1 MLYCA
6 MNVMC
11 VDSYMFF
18 SSSDFQIFKQVL
30 VSERNLPLIELQHA
44 ISFKLSFNEHK
55 ILFPPHF
62 LKNFFMLLL
71 TEIP

>member
-1 MLYCA
+1 

-62 LKNFFMLLL
+62 
-71 TEIP
+71 